1 MVYSE
6 NFGWVL
12 EAEPDVLMRLKRIF
26 PRLNPSR
33 TGTASITDTP
43 EVARDLEWAMQ
54 RWPLAMN
61 SDVAARLAARAE
73 EDRRNERQLRAIL
86 GGYVEQTEGL
96 VPQLEPYDY
105 QWAPAEIVFTTGALL
120 LVDELGLGKTLE
132 GLLVLRRPE
141 ALPAMVVVPTHLV
154 RQWVSDIHEVFPSL
168 RVHVCRTARAY
179 DPSSSR
185 EMKGHQPDVLIC
197 TYTKLHG
204 WADHLA
210 GHIKTVIFDEIQDLR
225 HNATRKYEAA
235 ERIAEGALFAMGM
248 TATPVY
254 NYGGEAYNIVSLL
267 SPDVLGSRAEFIRE
281 WGVGEN
287 GTKTAVEDPAQLG
300 RYLRERGVFLRRTR
314 KEVGRFLPP
323 MRRVPHLIDADQ
335 AVLDDLME
343 GTVDLAELIL
353 DRGDHSVEEVWRA
366 SSSLDWRVRQAT
378 GLAKAPYVA
387 AFVKMLLES
396 EDKIIVW
403 VWHREVYGVLL
414 EALAEFN
421 PVLYSGS
428 ESPAQ
433 KYANASRFIGG
444 KRLDDLRLKQQRGLN
459 YATESRVMLMS
470 LRSGTGL
477 NGLQHVCHTGVFA
490 ELDWSPGMHDQCI
503 GRLDRVGQDTPVM
516 AYFLWTNDGSD
527 PVVMEALNI
536 KRMQSEPIKDP
547 DTPVV
552 ENIAAD
558 PERIKKL
565 AADVIERRGKGNTT
579 SVRVLAHR
587 KGKPDLRVV
596 K

>member
-6 NFGWVL
+6 HLGWVL

-26 PRLNPSR
+26 PRLNPNR
-33 TGTASITDTP
+33 TGTASISDTP

-61 SDVAARLAARAE
+61 TDVAARLTARAD
-73 EDRRNERQLRAIL
+73 EDRRNERQLQAIL
-86 GGYVEQTEGL
+86 GGYVQQTEGL
-96 VPQLEPYDY
+96 IPQLEPYDY

-154 RQWVSDIHEVFPSL
+154 RQWASDIHEVFPTL

-179 DPSSSR
+179 DPSKGR
-185 EMKGHQPDVLIC
+185 DMRGHQPDVLIC

-210 GHIKTVIFDEIQDLR
+210 GHIKTVIFDEVQDLR
-225 HNATRKYEAA
+225 HSATRKYEAA

-254 NYGGEAYNIVSLL
+254 NYGGEAYNIVSVL
-267 SPDVLGSRAEFIRE
+267 SPDVLGTRAEFIRE
-281 WGVGEN
+281 WGTGEH

-335 AVLDDLME
+335 AILDDLME

-353 DRGDHSVEEVWRA
+353 DRGDRSVEDVWRA

-414 EALAEFN
+414 DALAEFN

-428 ESPAQ
+428 ESPTQ
-433 KYANASRFIGG
+433 KYDNASRFIGG
-444 KRLDDLRLKQQRGLN
+444 ERLDQLRVKQQRGLR

-552 ENIAAD
+552 ENAAAD

-565 AADVIERRGKGNTT
+565 AADVIERRGKGKTA

-587 KGKPDLRVV
+587 NGKPDLRLVE
-596 K
+596 